1 MFQRI
6 SFLYLLIFLL
16 AVRATGQNIAGEIAF
31 ADAEKNHKCF
41 VRINAKDTL
50 LIQNAFYKCLSQI
63 RSNGFLEARID
74 SITVTSERAL
84 ARGYLGEEY
93 SFRVVKTD
101 SLTLTILKNI
111 GLEPDA
117 RGRFSVKPDFLSIS
131 KQAIQFLENSG
142 YPFAL
147 VNFSDVTIVNGQ
159 IEATSSIVPGPKI
172 VFDTL
177 FIKGDAKVKRS
188 FFEANLRFRK
198 GNVYQES
205 FVEAIDKQ
213 INQLGFISTIKSTE
227 VEFTPGKARL
237 YTYITKKA
245 ASSFSGIIGFASGES
260 GGRLQLTGDVNMNLL
275 NVFKRGELNRLRW
288 QAMGEGSQRLNMS
301 TSWPYVYGSNVSVRG
316 AFSLFRRDTSYLTI
330 NPSFAFDFRLPS
342 NYQLGLGVNY
352 KQSVTTNSN
361 ASFTAGYKTLL
372 YTVSLTS
379 KNTSNEILPV
389 SLFSYSAT
397 VGVGTRKAEGNQ
409 IAEEMKTRTIGEAG
423 LAVTSFF
430 PVYKNSL
437 VIHNKLVG
445 EAMTFTRGDN
455 NFVENE
461 AYLIGGANSIRG
473 FNDESIIARY
483 YAYLTTE
490 LQLRLQSNLNVY
502 VFNDSGFASYS
513 TLGVWNNEFPWS
525 VGIGAQIVSKGGVF
539 NFSYALGK
547 GLGQEL
553 NMKNAKVHL
562 GYLARF

>member
-1 MFQRI
+1 MFRRL
-6 SFLYLLIFLL
+6 SLLYTLIILL
-16 AVRATGQNIAGEIAF
+16 AVRATGQHIAGEIAF

-50 LIQNAFYKCLSQI
+50 LIHSAFYKCLSQI
-63 RSNGFLEARID
+63 RCNGFLEARID
-74 SITVTSERAL
+74 SLSVTSKRAL
-84 ARGYLGEEY
+84 ASGYLGDEY
-93 SFRVVKTD
+93 SFSVVKTD
-101 SLTLTILKNI
+101 SLTLAILKEI
-111 GLEPDA
+111 GLQPDV
-117 RGRFSVKPDFLSIS
+117 RGRFSVNPDFLSIS
-131 KQAIQFLENSG
+131 KQAVQFLENSG

-147 VNFSDVTIVNGQ
+147 INFSDVTIGNGQ

-172 VFDTL
+172 AFDTL

-188 FFEANLRFRK
+188 FLEAQLRFRK
-198 GNVYQES
+198 GNEYQEC

-213 INQLGFISTIKSTE
+213 INQLGFISTIKPTE

-237 YTYITKKA
+237 YTYIANKA
-245 ASSFSGIIGFASGES
+245 ASSFSGIVGFASGES
-260 GGRLQLTGDVNMNLL
+260 SSGLQLTGDVNINLL

-301 TSWPYVYGSNVSVRG
+301 TSWPFVYGSNVSVRG

-330 NPSFAFDFRLPS
+330 NPSFAFHFRLPS

-352 KQSVTTNSN
+352 KQSVTTNPN
-361 ASFTAGYKTLL
+361 ASYIAEYRTLL

-379 KNTSNEILPV
+379 KNTSNELLPV

-409 IAEEMKTRTIGEAG
+409 LAEEMKNRTMGEVG
-423 LAVTSFF
+423 LAVKSFF
-430 PVYKNSL
+430 PVYKKSL
-437 VIHNKLVG
+437 VVHNKLVV

-455 NFVENE
+455 DFVENE
-461 AYLIGGANSIRG
+461 AYLTGGANSIRG

-502 VFNDSGFASYS
+502 VFNDSGFASFS
-513 TLGVWNNEFPWS
+513 SLGVWSDTFPWS
-525 VGIGAQIVSKGGVF
+525 VGVGAQIVSKGGVF
-539 NFSYALGK
+539 NISYALGK